1 MTRSL
6 LENSYNQS
14 QKIWNKLV
22 TYNTNTKE
30 VTDSVVSEFFMTGYR
45 LFGTTKILVV
55 LIKVGILSNWFQ
67 QGRPWF
73 Q

>member
-1 MTRSL
+1 M
-6 LENSYNQS
+6 
-14 QKIWNKLV
+14 
-22 TYNTNTKE
+22 
-30 VTDSVVSEFFMTGYR
+30 TDSVVSEFFMTGCR
-45 LFGTTKILVV
+45 SFGNTKILVV